1 MPPPDKDELQKR
13 LDRIGEI
20 FGAMVTHADAQAKTR
35 CPYRD
40 KRDLC
45 TAHIRCR
52 HQLPLDAGEARLMC
66 THDGNF
72 DYRLAWETRPDSRE
86 RAKRRI
92 EAIRERAA
100 ARRKTGGA

>member
-20 FGAMVTHADAQAKTR
+20 FGAMVTHADTQAKTR

-52 HQLPLDAGEARLMC
+52 HQLPLDADEARFMC